1 MMIIDLIE
9 IVTEYKIVQVRQTI
23 DNKYNRYIL
32 TPDMDI
38 SNQPDEIKKVCNEQ
52 WTQEIKDKWI
62 AKKQKDLEDFNN
74 LPINNKETN

>member
-1 MMIIDLIE
+1 MIIDLIE

-23 DNKYNRYIL
+23 NNKYHRYIL

-38 SNQPDEIKKVCNEQ
+38 SNQPDEVKKVCNEQ

-74 LPINNKETN
+74 LPINNKESN

>member
-1 MMIIDLIE
+1 MKYKIE
-9 IVTEYKIVQVRQTI
+9 IVTDYKIVQVRETI
-23 DNKYNRYIL
+23 NNEYHRYIL

-38 SNQPDEIKKVCNEQ
+38 FNQPDEIKKVCNEN

-62 AKKQKDLEDFNN
+62 AKKQKELEDFNN

>member
-1 MMIIDLIE
+1 MEYKIE

-23 DNKYNRYIL
+23 DNKYHRYIL

-38 SNQPDEIKKVCNEQ
+38 SNQPDEVKKVCNEQ

-74 LPINNKETN
+74 LPINNK

>member
-1 MMIIDLIE
+1 MIIDLIE

-23 DNKYNRYIL
+23 DNKYHRYIL

-38 SNQPDEIKKVCNEQ
+38 SNQPDEVKKVCNEQ

-74 LPINNKETN
+74 LPINNKESN

>member
-1 MMIIDLIE
+1 MIIDLIE

-23 DNKYNRYIL
+23 DNKYHRYIL

-74 LPINNKETN
+74 LPINNK

>member
-1 MMIIDLIE
+1 MEIKIE
-9 IVTEYKIVQVRQTI
+9 IVTEYKIVQVRETI
-23 DNKYNRYIL
+23 NNEYHRYIL

-38 SNQPDEIKKVCNEQ
+38 SNQPEEVKKVCNEQ

>member
-1 MMIIDLIE
+1 MIIDLIE
-9 IVTEYKIVQVRQTI
+9 IVTEYKIVQVRQII
-23 DNKYNRYIL
+23 DNKYHRYIL

-74 LPINNKETN
+74 LPINNK

>member
-1 MMIIDLIE
+1 MIIDLIE

-23 DNKYNRYIL
+23 DNKYHRYIL

-38 SNQPDEIKKVCNEQ
+38 SNQPDEVKKVCNEQ

-74 LPINNKETN
+74 LPINNKENN

>member
-1 MMIIDLIE
+1 MKYKIE

-23 DNKYNRYIL
+23 DNKYHRYIL
-32 TPDMDI
+32 TPNMDI

-74 LPINNKETN
+74 LPINNKESN

>member
-1 MMIIDLIE
+1 MKYKIE

-23 DNKYNRYIL
+23 DNKYHRYIL

-74 LPINNKETN
+74 LPINNK

>member
-1 MMIIDLIE
+1 MIIDLIE

-23 DNKYNRYIL
+23 DNKYHRYIL

-38 SNQPDEIKKVCNEQ
+38 SNQPDEVKKVCNEQ

-62 AKKQKDLEDFNN
+62 AKKQKELEDFNN
-74 LPINNKETN
+74 LPINNKESN

>member
-1 MMIIDLIE
+1 MIIDLIE

-23 DNKYNRYIL
+23 NNKYHRYIL

-38 SNQPDEIKKVCNEQ
+38 SNQPDEVKKVCNEQ

-62 AKKQKDLEDFNN
+62 AKKQKELEDFNN
-74 LPINNKETN
+74 LPINNKESN

>member
-1 MMIIDLIE
+1 MIIDLIE

-23 DNKYNRYIL
+23 DNKYHRYIL

-74 LPINNKETN
+74 LPINNKESN

>member
-1 MMIIDLIE
+1 MIIDLIE
-9 IVTEYKIVQVRQTI
+9 IVTEYKIVQVRQII
-23 DNKYNRYIL
+23 DNKYHRYIL

-38 SNQPDEIKKVCNEQ
+38 SNQPDEVKKVCNEQ

-74 LPINNKETN
+74 LPINNKESN

>member
-1 MMIIDLIE
+1 MIIDLIE
-9 IVTEYKIVQVRQTI
+9 IVTEYKIVQVRQII
-23 DNKYNRYIL
+23 DNKYHRYIL

-62 AKKQKDLEDFNN
+62 AKKQKELEDFNN
-74 LPINNKETN
+74 LPINNKESN

>member
-1 MMIIDLIE
+1 MIIDLIE

-23 DNKYNRYIL
+23 DNKYHRYIL

-74 LPINNKETN
+74 LPINNKKTN

>member
-1 MMIIDLIE
+1 MIIDLIE

-23 DNKYNRYIL
+23 DNKYHRYIL

-38 SNQPDEIKKVCNEQ
+38 SNQPDEVKKVCNEQ

-74 LPINNKETN
+74 LPINNK

>member
-1 MMIIDLIE
+1 MIIDLIE
-9 IVTEYKIVQVRQTI
+9 IVTEYKIVQVRQII
-23 DNKYNRYIL
+23 DNKYHRYIL

-62 AKKQKDLEDFNN
+62 AKKQKELEDFNN

>member
-1 MMIIDLIE
+1 MIIDLIE
-9 IVTEYKIVQVRQTI
+9 IVTEYKIVQVRQII
-23 DNKYNRYIL
+23 DNKYHRYIL

-74 LPINNKETN
+74 LPINNKESN

>member
-1 MMIIDLIE
+1 MIIDLIE

-23 DNKYNRYIL
+23 DNKYHRYIL